1 MLLVTNLRHQ
11 VYRVLAEV
19 LDDPARLQGLPT
31 AGFVGEAGFALQ
43 LPRVLNS
50 GGAPA
55 TVELI
60 IADDA
65 SGVKAARL
73 LSVRLDLVCSL
84 MHVVILYRGQLVVL
98 LTCYILC
105 RNPTKTASVTVC
117 RWSAT
122 LWQLTN

>member
-1 MLLVTNLRHQ
+1 M
-11 VYRVLAEV
+11 LAEA

-43 LPRVLNS
+43 LPRALNS

-84 MHVVILYRGQLVVL
+84 MHVVILYRVQSVVL
-98 LTCYILC
+98 LTCYIC